1 MHDTLPLLGPSN
13 FPAIHRKQ
21 LEIVQVNIGLRCN
34 LACLH
39 CHTNSNPYRKEA
51 MATETIDLL
60 IDYINIQNIK
70 ILDITGGAPEL
81 HPEFRNLVRRARK
94 DGVHVIDRCNLT
106 ILEAPE
112 QENLDQFL
120 AENRVEI
127 VASLPCYTKD
137 NVDAQR
143 GKGVFDSS
151 IRVLQRL
158 NQLGYGKPDTGL
170 MLNLVYNPLGPDL
183 PPNQDQLEQIYKK
196 ELAEHFDIEFNKLFT
211 LCNMPIKR
219 FGSIL
224 ISKGKFHDY
233 LKLLKESHCD
243 ENLENVMCRNLI
255 SIDWQGYVYDCDFNQ
270 MLGLNMKENKRNQL
284 HLSDLL
290 DRNIEGM
297 PIVVRDHCYGC
308 TAGQGSSC
316 GGALSS

>member
-21 LEIVQVNIGLRCN
+21 LEIVQINIGLRCN

-137 NVDAQR
+137 NADAQR

-196 ELAEHFDIEFNKLFT
+196 ELAEHFDIEQTRPMHIGFGTGEHTCIGNRLAEVQISLMFSA
-211 LCNMPIKR
+211 LDKR
-219 FGSIL
+219 FPELL
-224 ISKGKFHDY
+224 IVGPGRRMRSNFINGF
-233 LKLLKESHCD
+233 LSLPA
-243 ENLENVMCRNLI
+243 R
-255 SIDWQGYVYDCDFNQ
+255 
-270 MLGLNMKENKRNQL
+270 LN
-284 HLSDLL
+284 
-290 DRNIEGM
+290 
-297 PIVVRDHCYGC
+297 
-308 TAGQGSSC
+308 
-316 GGALSS
+316 

>member
-127 VASLPCYTKD
+127 VASLSWFGGKSGPRGLYT
-137 NVDAQR
+137 
-143 GKGVFDSS
+143 
-151 IRVLQRL
+151 
-158 NQLGYGKPDTGL
+158 
-170 MLNLVYNPLGPDL
+170 
-183 PPNQDQLEQIYKK
+183 
-196 ELAEHFDIEFNKLFT
+196 
-211 LCNMPIKR
+211 R
-219 FGSIL
+219 FKMRPVSGFPYPS
-224 ISKGKFHDY
+224 
-233 LKLLKESHCD
+233 
-243 ENLENVMCRNLI
+243 
-255 SIDWQGYVYDCDFNQ
+255 
-270 MLGLNMKENKRNQL
+270 
-284 HLSDLL
+284 
-290 DRNIEGM
+290 
-297 PIVVRDHCYGC
+297 
-308 TAGQGSSC
+308 
-316 GGALSS
+316 